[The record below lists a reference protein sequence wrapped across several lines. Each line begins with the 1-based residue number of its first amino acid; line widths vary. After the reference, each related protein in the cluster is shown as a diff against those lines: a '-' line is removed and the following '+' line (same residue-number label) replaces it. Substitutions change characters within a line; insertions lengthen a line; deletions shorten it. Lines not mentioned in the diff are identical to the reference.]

1 MPESYLIIRPE
12 DRLYWYRFTTRRVID
27 GDTIV
32 ADLDLGASVILSK
45 QYFRLFGI
53 DAPEKRGKT
62 KEAGLAAQVH
72 LQKLL
77 TNSVDLL
84 CKTHK
89 DKKGKFGRWLVELY
103 DNGTNL
109 NQRMIE
115 DGHALPLDEYGR

>member
-1 MPESYLIIRPE
+1 MSESYLIIRPE

-45 QYFRLFGI
+45 QYFRLLGI

-62 KEAGLAAQVH
+62 KEEGLAAQAH

-103 DNGTNL
+103 DRGINL
-109 NQRMIE
+109 NQQMIE

>member
-12 DRLYWYRFTTRRVID
+12 DRLYWYRFSTRRIID

-32 ADLDLGASVILSK
+32 ADLDLGASVILTK
-45 QYFRLFGI
+45 QYFRLLGI
-53 DAPEKRGKT
+53 DAPEKRGGT
-62 KEAGLAAQVH
+62 KEAGLAAKAH

-103 DNGTNL
+103 DRGTNL
-109 NQRMIE
+109 NQQMIE

>member
-53 DAPEKRGKT
+53 DAPEKQGKT